1 MAAEGKFDIKLT
13 PQEDQD
19 TPAGRM
25 TILKDYSGDM
35 VGIGVGQMIS
45 KRTAQGASVYAAIE
59 EFSGSLE
66 GKQGSFTL
74 FHNGFMTAEKQSLEV
89 IIVDGSGTGEL
100 SNIQGSLT
108 IIQESGEHSYI
119 LNYQL

>member
-35 VGIGVGQMIS
+35 VGTGIGQMIS

-74 FHNGFMTAEKQSLEV
+74 FHNGFMSAEKQSLEV

-108 IIQESGEHSYI
+108 IIQESGEHRYI